1 MSQAIS
7 PSDLS
12 SGDGPNRVFLV
23 SYPKIV
29 FLYPTFIMSLIAG
42 VYMAFSRN
50 VEHNIL
56 EHTGAFAI
64 SAVFLLVLA
73 LNLIVFA
80 FDFPRGTSLTL
91 LFFLVAVV
99 FGIFLLFRFTD
110 VFPFVRDVLARYH
123 PVANATFYFTFAA
136 VMFFIYVAVFAKVRF
151 DYWEVNSNE
160 LLHHHGFLSD
170 LERFASTQ
178 MKVDKEITDIFEYLL
193 LRSGRL
199 ILHPTNERRA
209 IVLDNVF
216 FINRKEAELTKLL
229 GALRVKMDVDNS

>member
-7 PSDLS
+7 ASEMAP
-12 SGDGPNRVFLV
+12 GDSPNRVFLV

-29 FLYPTFIMSLIAG
+29 FLYPTFVMSLIAG
-42 VYMAFSRN
+42 VYMALFRDLSQ
-50 VEHNIL
+50 
-56 EHTGAFAI
+56 TGAFAMTAI
-64 SAVFLLVLA
+64 FLLVLA

-91 LFFLVAVV
+91 LFFIMAVV

-110 VFPFVRDVLARYH
+110 ILPVVKEVLSRFH

-136 VMFFIYVAVFAKVRF
+136 IMTFIYAAVFFKVRF

-229 GALRVKMDVDNS
+229 GALRVKMEVDNV